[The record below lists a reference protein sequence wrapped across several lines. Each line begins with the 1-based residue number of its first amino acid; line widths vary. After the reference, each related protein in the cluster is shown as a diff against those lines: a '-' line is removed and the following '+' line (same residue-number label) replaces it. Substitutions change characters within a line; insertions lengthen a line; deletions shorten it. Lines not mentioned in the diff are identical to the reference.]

1 MVCRRDW
8 SHEHVIVLDRSI
20 EIRLIRRRALRHV
33 CQLRAVGHERVERRP
48 AAARQL
54 AVTLG
59 GGEHAAL
66 GMTSGT
72 PAELSNLGIFS
83 IGHRVAMC
91 HVVWT
96 IEESSEVLD

>member
-1 MVCRRDW
+1 M
-8 SHEHVIVLDRSI
+8 LDRSI

-33 CQLRAVGHERVERRP
+33 CELRAVGHERVERRP

>member
-1 MVCRRDW
+1 M
-8 SHEHVIVLDRSI
+8 
-20 EIRLIRRRALRHV
+20 
-33 CQLRAVGHERVERRP
+33 ERRP

-91 HVVWT
+91 HVVGGEGATWT
-96 IEESSEVLD
+96 APET